1 MKMDAVGP
9 LDLSTGC
16 SLNRRSSEVGS
27 IHLLTYWPQPLIAKS
42 GLESE
47 RACVGVAMSTC

>member
-1 MKMDAVGP
+1 MDAVGP